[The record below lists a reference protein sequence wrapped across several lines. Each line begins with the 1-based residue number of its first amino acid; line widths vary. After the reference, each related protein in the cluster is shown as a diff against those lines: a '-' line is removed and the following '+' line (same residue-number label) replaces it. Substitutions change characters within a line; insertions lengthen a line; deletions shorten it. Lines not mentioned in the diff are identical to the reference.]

1 VLIFDEDRAS
11 GSAFVERVW
20 RSHSEGPGS
29 FVSIAES
36 RAELVVTRYRGQ
48 ATLTVRGP
56 ETRAT
61 RAFYPPDAEWLGIRF
76 KPGAYIVAQ
85 PASKL
90 VNRKVTLPQGT
101 RNSFW
106 LNGSAWQ
113 VPDFDNADTFVEW
126 LARDDL
132 LVIDPAVRA
141 ALLGEHPD
149 SSLRTLQR
157 RFLQATGVTQTVTR
171 RIERARCA
179 ALLLKSGVP
188 ITSAAYQ
195 AGYFDQPHLTRSVQH
210 FIGQTPAQLLDKHQL
225 DQLSFLYKTQPFVR
239 P

>member
-11 GSAFVERVW
+11 GSLFVERVW
-20 RSHSEGPGS
+20 RSHSEGAGS

-36 RAELVVTRYRGQ
+36 RAEIVVTRYQ
-48 ATLTVRGP
+48 DLVSVTVRGP

-61 RAFYPPDAEWLGIRF
+61 RAFYPPDAEWLGIRLT
-76 KPGAYIVAQ
+76 PGACLVPQ
-85 PASKL
+85 PSRKL
-90 VNRKVTLPQGT
+90 VNWKVTLAPAM
-101 RNSFW
+101 RSSFW
-106 LNGSAWQ
+106 LNGSAWP
-113 VPDFDNADTFVEW
+113 VPDFDNADSFVEL

-132 LVIDPAVRA
+132 LVLDPAVPA
-141 ALLGEHPD
+141 ALLGEPSD
-149 SSLRTLQR
+149 SSPRTLQR
-157 RFLQATGVTQTVTR
+157 RFVQATGVTQSLTR
-171 RIERARCA
+171 QIERARYA

-188 ITSAAYQ
+188 IASAACQ

-210 FIGQTPAQLLDKHQL
+210 FIGQTPAQLLNEERS